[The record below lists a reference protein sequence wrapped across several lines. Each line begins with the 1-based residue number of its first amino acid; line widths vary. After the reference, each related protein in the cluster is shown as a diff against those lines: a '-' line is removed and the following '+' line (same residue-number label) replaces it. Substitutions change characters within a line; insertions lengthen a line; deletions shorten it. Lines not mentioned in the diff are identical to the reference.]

1 MQACTSLQTDN
12 HTSTSLISF
21 FTGRMPFL
29 PPNHSIEALK
39 AQVLHP
45 TQHKI
50 GYFGD
55 VLPSQSFGSV
65 LEKTTPNK
73 TKLENTKPKQSKLT
87 HTTNKLKH

>member
-1 MQACTSLQTDN
+1 
-12 HTSTSLISF
+12 
-21 FTGRMPFL
+21 MPFL
-29 PPNHSIEALK
+29 PPNHSVEALK

-65 LEKTTPNK
+65 LEKTTLNK
-73 TKLENTKPKQSKLT
+73 TKLQQQQQQRPFDGL
-87 HTTNKLKH
+87 

>member
-12 HTSTSLISF
+12 HTSTSVISF
-21 FTGRMPFL
+21 LQAGCPSCHPT
-29 PPNHSIEALK
+29 NSVEALK

-73 TKLENTKPKQSKLT
+73 TKLENTKPKRSKLT